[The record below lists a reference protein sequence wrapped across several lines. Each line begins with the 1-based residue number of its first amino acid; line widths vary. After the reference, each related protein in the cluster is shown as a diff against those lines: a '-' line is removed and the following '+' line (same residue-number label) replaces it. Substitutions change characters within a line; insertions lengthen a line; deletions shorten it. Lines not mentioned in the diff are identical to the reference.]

1 MSHHVDVGQASDVG
15 QDGGMREHAT
25 ALADAIEGAL
35 PGWVERSVA
44 RRLHGDPELDGP
56 TIERVLAAAAD
67 AGRALL
73 DADIDEQPT
82 TPLALVRAAVSYP
95 GTVLTAAGVPPARR
109 DDTQVRLFP
118 DDVYDLTPASFA
130 DVDPELAEP
139 GLAWG
144 VAKAW
149 CHRRRHG
156 TGTPLRGPLGP
167 GTPLRGPLGP
177 GTPLRGPLGPGTPLR
192 GPLGPGTAVG
202 P

>member
-1 MSHHVDVGQASDVG
+1 
-15 QDGGMREHAT
+15 MREHAT

-44 RRLHGDPELDGP
+44 QRLHGQPELDGP
-56 TIERVLAAAAD
+56 TIERVLAAAAE
-67 AGRALL
+67 AGRRARAEVGPRVRALL
-73 DADIDEQPT
+73 EADIDEQPT
-82 TPLALVRAAVSYP
+82 TPLALVRTAVSYP
-95 GTVLTAAGVPPARR
+95 GTVLAAAGVPPARR

-130 DVDPELAEP
+130 DVGPELAEP

-192 GPLGPGTAVG
+192 GPLGPGT